1 MKILYL
7 SNKPIFPVVD
17 GGCKAMLQF
26 LMCLLEN
33 EYDIKHICL
42 STHKHPFELINY
54 PESIQRKVPVS
65 SYSINTKIKVAEAV
79 KHLFKSESFNI
90 SRFDSAEI
98 HAELQV
104 ELTNGNYTHVI
115 LESLFL
121 SPYIETIRAF
131 SFAKII
137 VRTHNV
143 EHKIWEQLA
152 ENTPNPLK
160 SWYLNRLAKDLKKQE
175 LFYLNKVDLLATI
188 SISDAEDFKNLGVTT
203 PIIAIPVAMD
213 PQQNLEDY
221 SIKSL
226 FFLGSMNWQPNVEA
240 VKWLVNDIFPKIKD
254 KIPEANLHIAGSFM
268 NNAFPTNQEKG
279 IVNHGFVEDSS
290 LFMQVNGI
298 LVLPIQSGSGVR
310 MKMLE
315 AMSLGVPVITTPI
328 GAKGINDMRTICIA
342 QSTDE
347 FIEYTIKLLESPA
360 ERAVLGNNAFFYMEK
375 NYSISTISKLI
386 RERIEQL

>member
-26 LMCLLEN
+26 LSCLLASEF
-33 EYDIKHICL
+33 DIKHICL
-42 STHKHPFELINY
+42 STHKHPFELVNY
-54 PESIQRKVPVS
+54 PESLQKKVSIS
-65 SYSINTKIKVAEAV
+65 SYSINTKIKVSEAI

-90 SRFDSAEI
+90 SRFDSPEI
-98 HAELQV
+98 HVELQS

-121 SPYIETIRAF
+121 SPYIETIRDF

-152 ENTPNPLK
+152 ENTSNPLK
-160 SWYLNRLAKDLKKQE
+160 SWYLKRLAKDLKKQE
-175 LFYLNKVDLLATI
+175 LIHLNKVDLLATI
-188 SISDAEDFKNLGVTT
+188 SNTDAEEFKNLGIET
-203 PIIAIPVAMD
+203 PIVAIPVAMD
-213 PQQNLEDY
+213 PQENLEDY
-221 SIKSL
+221 TIKSL

-240 VKWLVNDIFPKIKD
+240 VKWLVNDIFPKIKA
-254 KIPEANLHIAGSFM
+254 KIPETTLHIAGSFM
-268 NNAFPTNQEKG
+268 NGAFPTNKDNG
-279 IVNHGFVEDSS
+279 IINHGFVEDSS

-315 AMSLGVPVITTPI
+315 AMSLGVPVVTTPM
-328 GAKGINDMRTICIA
+328 GAQGINDMNTVCIA
-342 QSTDE
+342 QSTEE
-347 FIEYTIKLLESPA
+347 FVEKTIKLLDSPE
-360 ERAVLGNNAFFYMEK
+360 ERAILGNNAFFYMEK

-386 RERIEQL
+386 RDRIEQL